1 MNRSRLGWILVLAS
15 LPTVVAAQERP
26 APPRP
31 DSGNVTPLDSLV
43 VTAGAVPLRPEQVGF
58 AFTVVPTARLRLQRP
73 RLADQALRDVEGSFV
88 EEAAGPG
95 GPTIVRLRGG
105 EEVFTQILIDGV
117 QVNQNGGFF
126 DFQGLQLTN
135 LDRVEVARGP
145 QSALFGS
152 SAISG
157 VVQYLTP
164 PGRPGPARFD
174 ALLEAGQATVN
185 GGSARGSITV
195 SGGTPRLRYSAGGGA
210 GYDRGIYDEPNDTRS
225 GDAAL
230 RLDWLPADR
239 WYVTTNVRL
248 LHVDG
253 NLPVRDPGATRVPL
267 DPNARNARDRVVAS
281 AVATLDAGPR
291 LTQRFKGTLYLE
303 DFTYEDTQD
312 GVPQPESFFVPDFTF
327 DFGSTLARPHL
338 EYGGTW
344 APVRSPNQDLR
355 LSYGVLW
362 EQESLT
368 ETLGGDF
375 GPSEEDFARSNTAGY
390 AEAVYDV
397 ASRLSLLGGAR
408 IEKFQGLDA
417 EVTPRVSANLAVR
430 PGVLA
435 LRGAWGRG
443 YKAPDLRQQFQDNPF
458 IESNPDLEPETSTS
472 WEVGADAE
480 AMDGALRAGLTYF
493 DQRFRNLIRTV
504 AQEDSDKQINRNLG
518 AARARG
524 VEGTLRYRLDR
535 RWALGGGVTWIGT
548 EVLDATGLNPAEF
561 PEGESLPF
569 RPDVTANAHVE
580 ARNLGP
586 VDALLRALYVGEM
599 TVLTERFSGRRETID
614 PYVLLGATVQVH
626 ATRGV
631 TVYTRLDN
639 LLGTAYETGFDRRG
653 IPFTAVVGVELGG

>member
-31 DSGNVTPLDSLV
+31 DSGSVIPLDSLV

-281 AVATLDAGPR
+281 AVANLDAGPR

-344 APVRSPNQDLR
+344 APLGSRTNDLR

-614 PYVLLGATVQVH
+614 PYVLLGATVQVR